1 MESISKEH
9 ADPEEHAGPNLD
21 THQVVFTSGAT
32 VWARKNK
39 GNKYFPGTIAFSQAN
54 SLNSTEIVDWEDGSQ
69 SAVDKSNI
77 LVRIPNTETTER
89 SALANENA
97 VNLSNRKATSILTQR
112 NIPPPR

>member
-1 MESISKEH
+1 MESFLDN
-9 ADPEEHAGPNLD
+9 AVPEEHAGPNPD

-39 GNKYFPGTIAFSQAN
+39 GNRFFPGTIAFSQAN
-54 SLNSTEIVDWEDGSQ
+54 SSNSTIIVDWEDGSQ

-77 LVRIPNTETTER
+77 MVRIPNAMLRER
-89 SALANENA
+89 STLANENA